1 MTLNYL
7 QLQID
12 VRSLLSKFNCK
23 SLTEDKIRDYFNRCD
38 INKRTTAY
46 NICSTYV
53 PHLNVTYSFGY
64 TQILTMCYCFT
75 RDKLLKF
82 GYTRT
87 AQVLNDILKSNIYP
101 VLHYIVACDCLLFCK
116 EGSYET

>member
-1 MTLNYL
+1 MVNHL

-12 VRSLLSKFNCK
+12 IHTLLSKFCN
-23 SLTEDKIRDYFNRCD
+23 SLPEDRIRDYFNRCD

-53 PHLNVTYSFGY
+53 PHLNLITHIGVDET
-64 TQILTMCYCFT
+64 LKLCYYFT

-87 AQVLNDILKSNIYP
+87 AQVLENIFDNNP
-101 VLHYIVACDCLLFCK
+101 NLTYIVACDCLLFCK
-116 EGSYET
+116 EVAYDS